1 MVANTTWI
9 KSGIIVIVYMCVNNQ
24 RNIMCTEKI
33 IFATC
38 SCKNSKYLGSII
50 DDSVIMC
57 DEVINVGNY
66 VSTNVT
72 SAVSTYFFNKK
83 VR

>member
-1 MVANTTWI
+1 MI
-9 KSGIIVIVYMCVNNQ
+9 VNNQ
-24 RNIMCTEKI
+24 RNMCTEKI
-33 IFATC
+33 MFATC

>member
-9 KSGIIVIVYMCVNNQ
+9 KSGMIVIVYMIVNNQ
-24 RNIMCTEKI
+24 RNMCTEKI

-66 VSTNVT
+66 VSANVT